1 MDNIIGS
8 GDVKAQILKINKPEI
23 IDQILNNVLISKKN
37 ILIILYPSEEYFKS
51 YLIKITKKSIIIDSL
66 MPFEGNKNI
75 LSSKFLKI
83 GIGNGDDV
91 FERYFLTNYINIISI
106 DDNNNDND
114 YNFEINK
121 PKEVIFIEK
130 RKALRVST
138 DDTNTVY
145 ISFLYNKNI
154 LFYKVYDLSAGGL
167 AFESDIKFEPGVVFK
182 NALIKIENYDFE
194 LDIKIIHS
202 TYINI
207 DGKYRTGVMFL
218 DVPPKILDKIINFM
232 LTVERSEINSNI
244 YWNTAV

>member
-1 MDNIIGS
+1 MDNIIDS

-23 IDQILNNVLISKKN
+23 IEQILNNVLISKKN

-51 YLIKITKKSIIIDSL
+51 YLIEITKKSMIIDSL

-75 LSSKFLKI
+75 ISSKFLKI

-91 FERYFLTNYINIISI
+91 FERYFLTNYINIIPI
-106 DDNNNDND
+106 DDND

-167 AFESDIKFEPGVVFK
+167 AFDSDIKFEQDVVFK
-182 NALIKIENYDFE
+182 NALIKLENYDFE

-207 DGKYRTGVMFL
+207 NGEYRTGVMFL
-218 DVPPKILDKIINFM
+218 DVPPKVLDKIINFM
-232 LTVERSEINSNI
+232 LTIERSEINSNI
-244 YWNTAV
+244 Y